1 MANHEW
7 SLDELRHKAE
17 AYCATAEH
25 CCSEVH
31 NKLQLWGANEE
42 YVTIILQRLQAD
54 GYINEARYCHAFAH
68 DKVAYQGWGRVKI
81 KAALYAKKIPN
92 LLIENALNEINEEEY
107 HTVLYRVL
115 STKHRALKRDA
126 MAREKLIRFCLQRG
140 FTYDEIESTL
150 RKFTN

>member
-1 MANHEW
+1 MVNHEW

-42 YVTIILQRLQAD
+42 D

-92 LLIENALNEINEEEY
+92 LLIENSLSEINEEEY
-107 HTVLYRVL
+107 HAVLYRVL

-140 FTYDEIESTL
+140 FTYDEIEATL
-150 RKFTN
+150 RKITN